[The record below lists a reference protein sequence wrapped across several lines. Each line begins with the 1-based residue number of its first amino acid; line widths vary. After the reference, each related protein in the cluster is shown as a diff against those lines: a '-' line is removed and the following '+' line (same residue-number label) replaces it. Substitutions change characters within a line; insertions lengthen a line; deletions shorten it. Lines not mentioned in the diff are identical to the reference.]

1 MKNNEMIQLKFDKYV
16 FPVPREVIKQFILD
30 ELHRL
35 SKKTGESIECLK
47 IEFDDNHSN
56 NTIAYFSHIRNKP
69 MGFCF
74 HLNMFNL
81 TTPNKIIDTVRHEFA
96 HFLVCV
102 RNITDE
108 EIKAHGKEW
117 KAVCKE
123 LDANASPHLNN
134 DFTNHI
140 IS

>member
-16 FPVPREVIKQFILD
+16 FPVPREV
-30 ELHRL
+30 
-35 SKKTGESIECLK
+35 
-47 IEFDDNHSN
+47 
-56 NTIAYFSHIRNKP
+56 
-69 MGFCF
+69 
-74 HLNMFNL
+74 
-81 TTPNKIIDTVRHEFA
+81 
-96 HFLVCV
+96 
-102 RNITDE
+102 
-108 EIKAHGKEW
+108 IKAHGKEW